1 MKLAYFAHNLNDP
14 AVDRRLRMLS
24 IGGCTDIV
32 VLGFRRGDAPV
43 TEISGFQAIDL
54 GQTRDGDFRQRIL
67 SVARAARG
75 LRSCSDS
82 LRDRDVFMG
91 RNIEALLLAHLARR
105 RFARGAGLVYE
116 CLDIHRL
123 FLAGRAAPVMRK
135 IEKYLLKRTDLVVVS
150 SPDYDN
156 HYFARVHGTHPP
168 RLLVE
173 NKALEGEIA
182 QPTGRGARSPG
193 PPWRIGWFGA
203 LRCRESLHFLAELTE
218 ALGGLV
224 EVDVRGTPSRQV
236 MPEFDDVM
244 AGASHMRFHGR
255 YDRSRDLEEIYSQ
268 VHFAWSIDRFEQ
280 GMNSDLALSNRLYEA
295 VACGAVVIAEAK
307 VAMGRW
313 LAARGTGVLT
323 EDPVLPHL
331 MAFFR
336 ELDAATYKALADA
349 AASVSASAFI
359 ATEAEC
365 RAVVEALAATR
376 KDTAETE
383 PMGVPE
389 NTGQS

>member
-1 MKLAYFAHNLNDP
+1 
-14 AVDRRLRMLS
+14 MLL
-24 IGGCTDIV
+24 IGGCSDIV
-32 VLGFRRGDAPV
+32 VLGFRRGNAPV
-43 TEISGFQAIDL
+43 TEISGFRAIDL

-67 SVARAARG
+67 SVARAARA

-105 RFARGAGLVYE
+105 RFAQGAGLVYE

-123 FLAGRAAPVMRK
+123 FLAGRAAPLMRK
-135 IEKYLLKRTDLVVVS
+135 IEKHLLKRTDLVVIS
-150 SPDYDN
+150 SPDYDT
-156 HYFARVHGTHPP
+156 HYFAQVHGTHPP

-173 NKALEGEIA
+173 NKALAGEIA
-182 QPTGRGARSPG
+182 PPAARVARSPD

-203 LRCRESLHFLAELTE
+203 LRCRESLHFLAEITE
-218 ALGGLV
+218 ALGGRV

-236 MPEFDDVM
+236 MPEFDDVI

-255 YDRSRDLEEIYSQ
+255 YDRSRDLEDIYSK
-268 VHFAWSIDRFEQ
+268 VHFAWSIDRFEK
-280 GMNSDLALSNRLYEA
+280 GMNSDFALSNRLYEA
-295 VACGAVVIAEAK
+295 VACGSVVIAEAE

-323 EDPVLPHL
+323 EDPVLPQL

-349 AASVSASAFI
+349 AALVSVSHHIAS
-359 ATEAEC
+359 EVEC
-365 RAVVEALAATR
+365 RTVVKALAATR
-376 KDTAETE
+376 KDAAETA
-383 PMGVPE
+383 PRGVPR
-389 NTGQS
+389 NPGRP